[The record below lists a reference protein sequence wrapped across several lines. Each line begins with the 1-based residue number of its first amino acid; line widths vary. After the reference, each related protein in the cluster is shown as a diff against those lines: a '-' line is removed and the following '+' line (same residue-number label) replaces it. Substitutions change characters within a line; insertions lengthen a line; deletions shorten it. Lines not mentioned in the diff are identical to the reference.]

1 MLSTI
6 DWHLKD
12 RGWAFN
18 RVVYWLAKE
27 GLLKQKFDPRFD
39 EDSAFVYPTHVGV
52 WIPYFQLQLNKLLN
66 SCCLLQSYSNY
77 FTTELVFNKLY
88 EGRRFVA
95 IDLGQLVDK
104 FVRDIDL
111 VKGSLYLNGLV
122 SQHVLNDMVR
132 LRIVLS
138 WDFQDLQLTTAFSWR
153 LGLFLAQLI

>member
-18 RVVYWLAKE
+18 RVVYWWAKE

-95 IDLGQLVDK
+95 VDLGQL
-104 FVRDIDL
+104 L
-111 VKGSLYLNGLV
+111 EMLTW
-122 SQHVLNDMVR
+122 
-132 LRIVLS
+132 LRGASISIVLS
-138 WDFQDLQLTTAFSWR
+138 LSMYSTTWSDSVSYSLGISKTCSSR
-153 LGLFLAQLI
+153 LLLVGD